1 MMGNAIKCWLICLI
15 PLPFVG
21 IEGMKMKLSELEKQ
35 INQQEDEKT
44 TLQRDIEE
52 KMCRLDEINA
62 SLSKKVAVRNE
73 YDRTIAEAEAAYS
86 KVYVCII
93 ILARL

>member
-1 MMGNAIKCWLICLI
+1 MLTPICLI
-15 PLPFVG
+15 LLPFVG
-21 IEGMKMKLSELEKQ
+21 IEGMKMKLSELQKQ
-35 INQQEDEKT
+35 INQQEDEKA

-62 SLSKKVAVRNE
+62 SLSKKTAVRNE
-73 YDRTIAEAEAAYS
+73 YDQTIVEAEAAYS
-86 KVYVCII
+86 KVYACII

>member
-1 MMGNAIKCWLICLI
+1 MLTPICLI

-21 IEGMKMKLSELEKQ
+21 IEGLKMKLSELQTQ
-35 INQQEDEKT
+35 INQQEDEKA

-62 SLSKKVAVRNE
+62 SLSKKTAVRNE
-73 YDRTIAEAEAAYS
+73 CDRTIAEAEAAYS
-86 KVYVCII
+86 KVYVS
-93 ILARL
+93 

>member
-1 MMGNAIKCWLICLI
+1 
-15 PLPFVG
+15 
-21 IEGMKMKLSELEKQ
+21 MKLKIGELQKQ
-35 INQQEDEKT
+35 INKQEEEKA

-52 KMCRLDEINA
+52 KMCRLDEVNA
-62 SLSKKVAVRNE
+62 SLSKKTAVRDE

-93 ILARL
+93 IFGQTVDFIKHDQLLLCISQCWPT

>member
-1 MMGNAIKCWLICLI
+1 
-15 PLPFVG
+15 
-21 IEGMKMKLSELEKQ
+21 MKMKLSELEKQ